1 MYARTEDGN
10 CRGNGPLESVR
21 PGVYVGEASPFRTVL
36 LQTAFLQTAEPQ
48 EPMPALATWAPE
60 DGVLGAVAPLALATT
75 QPTAL
80 VVDLDPRGPHYS
92 SARSLR
98 ELVEEGPRAAD
109 LSPARAGV
117 AVLANG
123 GIGFGESQ
131 EIVHLLLRGW
141 PAVVL
146 RLAPQAPDDA
156 PTPIVPVRLLTPG
169 RLFPPQGRGVYQP
182 VAGGLGARRRLE
194 TGGSLVLPV
203 APRRAIRALLEG
215 SQPVAGRWAR
225 AWRRVWA
232 VSW

>member
-1 MYARTEDGN
+1 
-10 CRGNGPLESVR
+10 
-21 PGVYVGEASPFRTVL
+21 
-36 LQTAFLQTAEPQ
+36 
-48 EPMPALATWAPE
+48 MPALATWAPE

-80 VVDLDPRGPHYS
+80 VVDLDPGGPQYP

-109 LSPARAGV
+109 LSPSRRGV

-123 GIGFGESQ
+123 GIGTEDSR

-146 RLAPQAPDDA
+146 RLAPQAPDDVPA
-156 PTPIVPVRLLTPG
+156 PIVPVRLLIPG

-182 VAGGLGARRRLE
+182 IAVAFGTRRRLE

-203 APRRAIRALLEG
+203 APRRVIRALLEG
-215 SQPVAGRWAR
+215 SRPVASRWTT

-232 VSW
+232 AVW